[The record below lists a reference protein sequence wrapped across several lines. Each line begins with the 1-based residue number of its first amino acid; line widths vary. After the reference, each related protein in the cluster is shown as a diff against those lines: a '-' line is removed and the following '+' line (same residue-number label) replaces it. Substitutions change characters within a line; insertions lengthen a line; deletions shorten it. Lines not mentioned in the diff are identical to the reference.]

1 MSRRSKHQ
9 QNRAAAATSGN
20 STEMTVV
27 DGNATGVA
35 PGGAVADTT
44 SDDAVDAALAAI
56 DAEISEKADVVA
68 LAQVEE
74 VEIEQPDPLAAV
86 DTDTDADE
94 IEAILAEAADAEVA
108 GSDMPDDV
116 TAGLAEEAPLTDTET
131 PPAETVED
139 VVENLGAVSEDDV
152 KEVIEKDADALLAAL
167 DAHDNTDP
175 QAVASAASTTKAPRK
190 KKDATQAAPAVPK
203 RDFHSVASI
212 DPATFKTNL
221 DGCNAKKVQEKA
233 QNLIQAIETGKKL
246 SRYTSVAV
254 KRLVA
259 DGKVTGKGL
268 VEALQGEGLSLGT
281 ARAQA
286 QQMTALFRIA
296 GIAQPDQTAPKELV
310 IADATLANELVKLA
324 A

>member
-1 MSRRSKHQ
+1 MSRR
-9 QNRAAAATSGN
+9 NRQSRSNSPAASAGKS
-20 STEMTVV
+20 EMTVV
-27 DGNATGVA
+27 DGNAVGVA
-35 PGGAVADTT
+35 PSGSVDTT

-68 LAQVEE
+68 LAEVEE
-74 VEIEQPDPLAAV
+74 VEIEQSDPLVATDV
-86 DTDTDADE
+86 DTDADE

-108 GSDMPDDV
+108 GSDMPDDA
-116 TAGLAEEAPLTDTET
+116 TAMLAEEAPLADADT

-139 VVENLGAVSEDDV
+139 VVENLEAVSEDDV

-167 DAHDNTDP
+167 DADDNTDP
-175 QAVASAASTTKAPRK
+175 QAVASAASATTKTPRK
-190 KKDATQAAPAVPK
+190 KKDAAPAAPATPK

-233 QNLIQAIETGKKL
+233 QNLIQAIETGKRL

-254 KRLVA
+254 RRLVD
-259 DGKVTGKGL
+259 DGKVTGKSL

-296 GIAQPDQTAPKELV
+296 GIAQPDATAPKELV
-310 IADATLANELVKLA
+310 IADKALAAELVKLA

>member
-1 MSRRSKHQ
+1 MSRRN
-9 QNRAAAATSGN
+9 NRNRSNSPAAGAGKS
-20 STEMTVV
+20 EMTVV

-74 VEIEQPDPLAAV
+74 IEIEQPDPLAAV

-94 IEAILAEAADAEVA
+94 IEAILAEAADAEIA

-116 TAGLAEEAPLTDTET
+116 TAVLAEEAPLTDTET

-139 VVENLGAVSEDDV
+139 VVENLEAVSEDDV

-167 DAHDNTDP
+167 DADDNTDP
-175 QAVASAASTTKAPRK
+175 QAVASAATTTKAPRK
-190 KKDATQAAPAVPK
+190 KKDATATTPAVPK

-212 DPATFKTNL
+212 DSATFKTNL